1 MKANKSLIR
10 KSHFLGTKI
19 RNLRKRNNLTMDD
32 LSTRCVRIDPEYA
45 PSVSYLSMIERGKR
59 VPSVEMLSV
68 IADVFQ
74 KDVDW
79 FLDDVAAEKDMI
91 TPNKGNRGG
100 ISGMPLE
107 PSFLFSNDILQI
119 AIPELLNQTGTSGR
133 DFAHLLIR
141 AHQEHHQNHFPDLE
155 RAAEEVGLKRMP
167 LSVEELLIIVK
178 QQGISIKWFDET
190 PAEIIDE
197 LGVTTKNVTSSYF
210 EAPNVL
216 YLNRCLKNFPR
227 RLKYELAVYIGR
239 SILHSGSQTLTDNG
253 GIAGGM
259 SSTGINV
266 GGVKYEELQRQS
278 SKNASTKNQSSNS
291 AVNAQDILNAWQ
303 DFESSFFAGALLC
316 PKVPFRQLLD
326 RHGYEVSVA
335 AAADVSESVAM
346 RRMTAVSPYSHWH
359 YFDAY
364 TPGKLKAVYRGNGI
378 PLPWGNMRQVDDPC
392 HHWAVFQMFDRTD
405 LEIEGTS
412 SQLSIMNVNGESRI
426 YCCESKKVH
435 DLAGNP
441 HVICAG
447 IDLNPALQA
456 QGRDASAIAAELQA
470 ICADNGGE
478 VPMTRNMTTNITK
491 TQVNE
496 PIFTTQ
502 TTPKKLSTDDISA
515 LRNIKKDLI
524 SVAKVLNINWVE
536 RSLERSAKLI
546 CSRGNVCPR
555 KPGCYE

>member
-32 LSTRCVRIDPEYA
+32 LSTRCIRTDAEYA

-59 VPSVEMLSV
+59 VPSLEMLSV

-79 FLDDVAAEKDMI
+79 FLDDQPSDDAII

-100 ISGMPLE
+100 INGMPLE

-167 LSVEELLIIVK
+167 LSLDELLLIVK
-178 QQGISIKWFDET
+178 QQGLVINWFESAPEEVTDT
-190 PAEIIDE
+190 
-197 LGVTTKNVTSSYF
+197 LGIRSNNVATSYL
-210 EAPNVL
+210 EYPNTL
-216 YLNRCLKNFPR
+216 HLNQRLQQFPR

-239 SILHSGSQTLTDNG
+239 SILHNSSSNADALQTNG
-253 GIAGGM
+253 LVGN
-259 SSTGINV
+259 SV
-266 GGVKYEELQRQS
+266 GGAAGRVG
-278 SKNASTKNQSSNS
+278 SNS
-291 AVNAQDILNAWQ
+291 LANANGLSGRIRSEGPTEQGMNSQDILHAWQ

-326 RHGYEVSVA
+326 RHGYEISA
-335 AAADVSESVAM
+335 SQTADVSDSVAM
-346 RRMTAVSPYSHWH
+346 RRMTAVSPYPHWH

-392 HHWAVFQMFDRTD
+392 RHWAVFNMFNVDT
-405 LEIEGTS
+405 EGS
-412 SQLSIMNVNGESRI
+412 SAQLSIMDVNGEARI
-426 YCCESKKVH
+426 YCCESKKVR
-435 DLAGNP
+435 DLAGNS
-441 HVICAG
+441 HVLCAG

-456 QGRDASAIAAELQA
+456 QGRDAADLAGQLKDLCAQNGGAVPMSRGASQLDVQAEPAPLDLSAIGTIRA
-470 ICADNGGE
+470 
-478 VPMTRNMTTNITK
+478 
-491 TQVNE
+491 
-496 PIFTTQ
+496 
-502 TTPKKLSTDDISA
+502 
-515 LRNIKKDLI
+515 IKKDLT
-524 SVAKVLNINWVE
+524 SVAKVLNINWVQ
-536 RSLERSAKLI
+536 RSLEQDAKLI

-555 KPGCYE
+555 TPGCYE